1 MKKSSWGLVLVLILL
16 LSVTV
21 QAQESLFVYC
31 GAGFKKP
38 MQEIGK
44 LFEKKYGVQVNYQFN
59 GSGTLLNQ
67 IKTVK
72 NGDLYIPGDIRYIE
86 KLKNITSEV
95 GETNNY
101 IYTQAP
107 VGYHT
112 PVVIT
117 SNSNADEIREFS
129 DLNKAQ
135 NKAVLGSKSAAIGR
149 VTDKILAKADFT
161 LNPIAKMGTV
171 NQVAMAIAMGQGDV
185 GVVWRA
191 NYKEFK
197 EQLQVIKIPQEVNI
211 VKDLA
216 IAVLKF
222 SDHKQ
227 KAVKFMNFVSSKKG
241 QKILSKYGYKTTEN

>member
-1 MKKSSWGLVLVLILL
+1 MKKIIWGLVLVLVLL
-16 LSVTV
+16 VSITV

-38 MQEIGK
+38 MQEIGQ
-44 LFEKKYGVQVNYQFN
+44 LFERKYGIQVNYQFN
-59 GSGTLLNQ
+59 GSGTLFNQ

-72 NGDLYIPGDIRYIE
+72 SGDLYIPGDIWYIN
-86 KLKNITSEV
+86 KLKN
-95 GETNNY
+95 GDQGNY

-117 SNSNADEIREFS
+117 SNSNSSKIKEFN
-129 DLNKAQ
+129 DLNQAKVQ
-135 NKAVLGSKSAAIGR
+135 AVLGNKSAAIGR
-149 VTDKILAKADFT
+149 VTNKILAKADLT
-161 LNPIAKMGTV
+161 LNTVAKMGTV
-171 NQVAMAIAMGQGDV
+171 NQIAMAIAMGQGNV

-191 NYKEFK
+191 NYKEF
-197 EQLQVIKIPQEVNI
+197 EDQLQMIKIPEEVNI

-216 IAVLKF
+216 IGVLEF
-222 SDHKQ
+222 SDHKK

-241 QKILSKYGYKTTEN
+241 QKIFNKYGYKTTKN